1 MKKFC
6 LLLLMLASTAALSQ
20 RTLSYQDKLGRT
32 VSIQLPVRRAAVL
45 QLYEFLPALH
55 AWDRVAGVGR
65 YAYENDLMLAS
76 RPDIAKSIPSVGSG
90 TDINMEALMK
100 LKPDLVIT
108 WTFKPENVKYMDEHG
123 IKSIAVYPDSVAEL
137 YDLIHFQGEIF
148 QREKEAANVIGQMDG
163 VFNVIHSRV
172 DNISHDQRKKVLWI
186 GGRQNSVAGA
196 SGLTDNILNLVGG
209 RNVAGGIQQRNADVS
224 IETIIGWNPDVIFIW
239 GNAKYE
245 AKDILNSPQWSR
257 VKAVRDGQ
265 VFKAP
270 EWSTWSPR
278 LAPVC
283 LWMSMKLYPERYKDV
298 NLYAVTDAFDR
309 KVFNMAIGRAGANA
323 F

>member
-1 MKKFC
+1 
-6 LLLLMLASTAALSQ
+6 
-20 RTLSYQDKLGRT
+20 
-32 VSIQLPVRRAAVL
+32 
-45 QLYEFLPALH
+45 
-55 AWDRVAGVGR
+55 
-65 YAYENDLMLAS
+65 
-76 RPDIAKSIPSVGSG
+76 
-90 TDINMEALMK
+90 
-100 LKPDLVIT
+100 
-108 WTFKPENVKYMDEHG
+108 MDEHG